1 MKSLFRIVI
10 GVAVAC
16 MVVVAATAQS
26 HAGHED
32 HDTSTDDDMGV
43 KIVTGE
49 VIDIACYVRHD
60 ATGPKDVKCALNCAE
75 LGMPLGILE
84 EGTET
89 IYLIIP
95 AGHGAPKEAVVG
107 FIGQHVTAK
116 LMIFRNGGLNSAEV
130 MSIAA
135 ASQPATVD

>member
-43 KIVTGE
+43 
-49 VIDIACYVRHD
+49 RHD

-75 LGMPLGILE
+75 LGMPVGILE